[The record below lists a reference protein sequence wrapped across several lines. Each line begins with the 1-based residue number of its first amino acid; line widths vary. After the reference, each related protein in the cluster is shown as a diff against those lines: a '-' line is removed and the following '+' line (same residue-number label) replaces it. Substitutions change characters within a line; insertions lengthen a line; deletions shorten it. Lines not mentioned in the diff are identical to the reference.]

1 MKELAKKRWFVF
13 LLGILLAILVLLGIG
28 VVLYC
33 NGYRITYP
41 QQFETS
47 WDAVSGFAAW
57 IGVGVSILSAAA
69 SVAAIWF
76 AVRVADKQNK
86 IALFEKR
93 YELYDIAISCRLF
106 AAMLE
111 RKKDIDKAFLA
122 AFYKIPADTQ
132 KADVS
137 LVRERSSLIALK
149 VVQFSFLFKDQ
160 KILTYM
166 RKVMNLMMEIL
177 TGYLNGKETLE
188 DKTQDF
194 LTLIKDAQFA
204 EILKTMEKELNLK

>member
-1 MKELAKKRWFVF
+1 
-13 LLGILLAILVLLGIG
+13 
-28 VVLYC
+28 
-33 NGYRITYP
+33 
-41 QQFETS
+41 
-47 WDAVSGFAAW
+47 
-57 IGVGVSILSAAA
+57 
-69 SVAAIWF
+69 
-76 AVRVADKQNK
+76 
-86 IALFEKR
+86 
-93 YELYDIAISCRLF
+93 
-106 AAMLE
+106 MLE
-111 RKKDIDKAFLA
+111 LKKDTDKAFFA

-132 KADVS
+132 KVDAS